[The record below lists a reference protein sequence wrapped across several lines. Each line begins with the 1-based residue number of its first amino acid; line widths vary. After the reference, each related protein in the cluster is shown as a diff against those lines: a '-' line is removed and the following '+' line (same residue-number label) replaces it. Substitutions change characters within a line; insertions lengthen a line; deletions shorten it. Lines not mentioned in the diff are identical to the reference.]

1 MQRKTLLN
9 AECPVALS
17 LERVGEWWSLL
28 IMRDALQGLSRFD
41 EFSRSLD
48 ISPNMLTRRLN
59 ALVEDGLL
67 ERRAY
72 SVKPLRHEYVPTER
86 GRDLSGVLF
95 ALIAW
100 GNRHFAPEEVSVQV
114 VDRVTGRTLQ
124 PMMVDVSDGRVV
136 PWSECEVVHGPG
148 ASPDMRERL
157 GRMKPVQDSGAA
169 PAQEL
174 AT

>member
-1 MQRKTLLN
+1 MQHKTLLN
-9 AECPVALS
+9 SECPVALS

-41 EFSRSLD
+41 DFSRSLE

-59 ALVEDGLL
+59 SLVDAGLL

-86 GRDLSGVLF
+86 GRDLKGVLV

-100 GNRHFAPEEVSVQV
+100 GNRHFVEDEVSVQV
-114 VDRVTGRTLQ
+114 VDRMTGRTLQ

-136 PWSECEVVHGPG
+136 PWDECEIVHGPG
-148 ASPDMRERL
+148 ASQGMQERL
-157 GRMKPVQDSGAA
+157 GRIKNN
-169 PAQEL
+169 QE
-174 AT
+174 